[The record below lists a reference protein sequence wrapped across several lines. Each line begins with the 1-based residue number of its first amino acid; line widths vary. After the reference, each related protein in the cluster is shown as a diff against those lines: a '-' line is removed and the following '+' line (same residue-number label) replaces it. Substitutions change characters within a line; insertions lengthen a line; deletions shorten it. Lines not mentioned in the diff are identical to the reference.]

1 MSVYNKNMNRM
12 LVAGGMLVSSSV
24 LAYFAKSPFIFV
36 LGLFAILYFLM
47 FSSQIYTQP
56 AVSLSGDDFQ
66 QVEWLGAVQNGV
78 GIYSFQ
84 VNKSGGLAIW
94 LSNSASTSK
103 PGYVLFVDDINRGT
117 SLYSYDGQN
126 LGSAPLTSG
135 SFKLNYVQDAT
146 RVTPNTLLNVMVYPT
161 AVYLYGASAE
171 QMAVSAAPTSSVPLY
186 QSTDPDDYFV
196 LSYIWTDASSPTC
209 LVNVGFAS
217 SADTNGLGGTI
228 YNYQQLPGNVTSVLT
243 SLKIRS
249 HGKGK
254 GNEPDPSE
262 NQIVFNE
269 SWIMQPA
276 GVGVLSFNLNF
287 INTSD
292 YQSGLVV
299 IASPWP
305 SYQDSVESNPEGTQ
319 YYFFFNKES
328 HEFGAGGSNACKTS
342 NWCWEGVA
350 IRQWSSDG
358 SSGGTNLCEAWG
370 AVDKDVNSELYQGW
384 KDCVSSSDGICTK
397 NKCRQQY
404 GKNCLLL
411 DQTSP
416 FDGSQGCC
424 VTATTS
430 AYQEWRK
437 LLWEQKC
444 GTCVQCFVQF
454 SQDSM
459 QMGFIDSQGNAH
471 NLLQQPYS
479 PDPDHPV
486 QYWGFAVTG
495 VGHPGSI
502 PHDTCPDLDK
512 YSDVHARLTLSNISL
527 TLPGAVPCGYVS
539 CSS

>member
-1 MSVYNKNMNRM
+1 M
-12 LVAGGMLVSSSV
+12 SSSL
-24 LAYFAKSPFIFV
+24 LAYFAKSPFILV

-47 FSSQIYTQP
+47 FTSQIYTQP
-56 AVSLSGDDFQ
+56 SISLSGDNYQ
-66 QVEWLGAVQNGV
+66 KVNWMGVLQNGV

-94 LSNSASTSK
+94 LSNAADTSK
-103 PGYVLFVDDINRGT
+103 PAYILFIDDISRGT

-126 LGSAPLTSG
+126 IGSGALATG

-161 AVYLYGASAE
+161 AIYLYGASAE
-171 QMAVSAAPTSSVPLY
+171 QMAVSAAPVPSIPLY
-186 QSTDPDDYFV
+186 QSPTPDDYFI
-196 LSYIWTDASSPTC
+196 LNYIWNDASNPTC
-209 LVNVGFAS
+209 LTNVGFAS

-228 YNYQQLPGNVTSVLT
+228 YNYQALPSNVSSVLAALT
-243 SLKIRS
+243 IRS

-269 SWIMQPA
+269 SWLMQPA

-287 INTSD
+287 INTTD

-305 SYQDSVESNPEGTQ
+305 SYQDSVESSPDGTQ

-328 HEFGAGGSNACKTS
+328 HSEQLSPGGKNWIGSNMCDLKEH
-342 NWCWEGVA
+342 CWEGVE
-350 IRQWSSDG
+350 IRRWSTSG
-358 SSGGTNLCEAWG
+358 SGADCEAWG
-370 AVDKDVNSELYQGW
+370 VAGLGSPDSKLYQGW
-384 KDCVSSSDGICTK
+384 KDCDNSLCVSGS
-397 NKCRQQY
+397 CRTQG
-404 GKNCLLL
+404 GKHCVLL
-411 DQTSP
+411 DQTSS
-416 FDGSQGCC
+416 FGANAGCC
-424 VTATTS
+424 HTATTS
-430 AYQEWRK
+430 AYQEWREI
-437 LLWEQKC
+437 LWEQKC

-454 SQDSM
+454 STDSM

-495 VGHPGSI
+495 VGHPGSSFSNC
-502 PHDTCPDLDK
+502 HDLK
-512 YSDVHARLTLSNISL
+512 HFNDVYARITLTNISL
-527 TLPGAVPCGYVS
+527 SLPGAVPCGYVS
-539 CSS
+539 C